1 MNLPN
6 RIASI
11 ARAFP
16 VFAFSVLGLAV
27 VSPGARADIF
37 AAVNVAA
44 PPPRTDLDV
53 AIVNASLG
61 SRVALPSV
69 VNTTAFEIKPSISF
83 DGRRLL
89 FQRFGGSD
97 GIRLLLVDT
106 STGQSADLF
115 TTSEIAAN
123 PIFNSSIEGDGTTVA
138 TGRRFRGIQTTSGM
152 RFSPEATLTDV
163 RSFPTG
169 PFPRV
174 QLHTSTYA
182 APGRVLDAAFGG
194 NGRLSLHLL
203 PATGLGELVLLQPNR
218 APAFLR
224 SATADL
230 GRPAMRADDDST
242 SLVSVFFEHRSVS
255 PTTGTLGNSN
265 LGQRTAN
272 PAFFGGTDP
281 SVFTP
286 GPINT
291 TADESQP
298 AVTRNGRYFA
308 FVRHGSDGH
317 DRLFVRELSTQT
329 FLNPNGVDLGL
340 VATRGIGSVSL
351 YERAVITSSVITRTG
366 SVTATLVSASSIG
379 ILVQRILGVTR
390 ERGQKQY
397 ELETVG
403 RVPLGSFG
411 EGNVFTHWDFDV
423 NGEPLPPG
431 KYLVTLRAVEDT
443 VEGTVARE
451 LGEPQVLKIDPR
463 GGAHFPKESLR

>member
-1 MNLPN
+1 MRSPHRLTVLS
-6 RIASI
+6 ILVLALAS
-11 ARAFP
+11 
-16 VFAFSVLGLAV
+16 GQ
-27 VSPGARADIF
+27 ARADVF

-44 PPPRTDLDV
+44 PPPRFDLDV

-115 TTSEIAAN
+115 TTNEIAAN

-138 TGRRFRGIQTTSGM
+138 TGRRFRQLQFSSGI
-152 RFSPEATLTDV
+152 RFVPEVTLTDV

-169 PFPRV
+169 PFPHAP
-174 QLHTSTYA
+174 LLTGSYD
-182 APGRVLDAAFGG
+182 APGRVLDVVFGG
-194 NGRLSLHLL
+194 NDRFALHLL
-203 PATGLGELVLLQPNR
+203 PATGLGQLMLLQVNR
-218 APAFLR
+218 GVGILS
-224 SATADL
+224 SATGDL
-230 GRPAMRADDDST
+230 GRPAMRADDS
-242 SLVSVFFEHRSVS
+242 SSAVPIFYEHRSLS
-255 PTTGTLGNSN
+255 SISGTLGNSN
-265 LGQRTAN
+265 LGQRNAD
-272 PAFFGGTDP
+272 PALFRGTDP

-291 TADESQP
+291 TADESQV
-298 AVTRNGRYFA
+298 AVTRDGRYFA

-317 DRLFVRELSTQT
+317 DRLFVRDLSTQT
-329 FLNPNGVDLGL
+329 FLNPNGVDLGF

-351 YERAVITSSVITRTG
+351 YLRTVITASRITSTG
-366 SVTATLVSASSIG
+366 GVTATLTQASGIG
-379 ILVQRILGVTR
+379 ILVQRIVGVTK
-390 ERGQKQY
+390 ERGQKHY

-403 RVPLGSFG
+403 RVPLGEYG
-411 EGNVFTHWDFDV
+411 AGNVFTHWDLEVD
-423 NGEPLPPG
+423 GDPLPPG

-443 VEGTVARE
+443 AEGTVVRE
-451 LGEPQVLKIDPR
+451 LGEPQVLRINKR
-463 GGAHFPKESLR
+463 GSIHVQGEGKGR